1 MEPFTSNSGRKG
13 FMKNAGVTTQPVS
26 LGGLQFC
33 EEKTHEYQ
41 LSLGRQ
47 D

>member
-13 FMKNAGVTTQPVS
+13 FLKNIEVTTQLWAWEACSSVV
-26 LGGLQFC
+26 
-33 EEKTHEYQ
+33 EKTHESQ
-41 LSLGRQ
+41 LNLGRQ